1 MQVVGL
7 IGYVD
12 KYDLVMNLAKT
23 ISIMGKSVLVI
34 DATLDR
40 KLKYIVPALN
50 NIGRA
55 YVTQYNSIDF
65 AVGFDSIRDV
75 EEYMSEQNIDISL
88 YDFVLI
94 DIDSARSYELFKS
107 RGFDKKYFFINTS
120 VLSVAKNRDI
130 IRAMKVY
137 SALYA
142 SISKDSL
149 YCDEENSKLEMT
161 KILYRTYMS
170 RAANDYFEHKI
181 REYDI
186 NWKEP
191 EYEIPLEEQDKLVDI
206 DSQFSGIIDLRK
218 HTKLYLANISD
229 LTAELIGDVNSKN
242 VMSQIK
248 RRKN

>member
-23 ISIMGKSVLVI
+23 ISIMGKSVLVV

-40 KLKYIVPALN
+40 KLKYIVSALN
-50 NIGRA
+50 NMGRA
-55 YVTQYNSIDF
+55 YVTQYNNIDF

-120 VLSVAKNRDI
+120 VLSVAKNKDI

-137 SALYA
+137 S
-142 SISKDSL
+142 
-149 YCDEENSKLEMT
+149 DEENSKLEMT
-161 KILYRTYMS
+161 KVLYRTYIS
-170 RAANDYFEHKI
+170 RAANDYFEQKI
-181 REYDI
+181 KEYEV

-191 EYEIPLEEQDKLVDI
+191 EYEIPLEEQDKLIDI
-206 DSQFSGIIDLRK
+206 DSQFSGIIDVRR
-218 HTKLYLANISD
+218 HTKLYIANIAD
-229 LTAELIGDVNSKN
+229 LTAELIGDVNSKK